1 MNLLSS
7 LLSLF
12 WPVGLACVAF
22 CSLLRKMA
30 SIATV
35 FCEGDIVV
43 TRLRGIASKCRSGGI
58 GGLQMGFVR
67 VPVTATQ
74 KVELGGPNVL

>member
-12 WPVGLACVAF
+12 GLVGLACVAF

-30 SIATV
+30 SIATA

-58 GGLQMGFVR
+58 GGLLEMVQMGNSSGNCNSESR
-67 VPVTATQ
+67 T
-74 KVELGGPNVL
+74 GGT